1 MNGSC
6 RRRISQGYSSLANS
20 GFRWRWI
27 SRRTMG
33 LLVRRRCKIQAR
45 NGSITSRDNLSG
57 SPCQQDDTTQIGET
71 NGYSWPYFPK
81 DIWRLIHSLMPL
93 RDAARTAWVCR
104 GFLYS
109 WRSFPNITFS
119 NQTLGLTEN
128 ARGKDEIA
136 RDFTRKVDRIMKNH
150 LGTGVKT
157 LKLLGAPNYN
167 RRYHRFLDSWL
178 EKAIT
183 PGIEE
188 LNLALA
194 EHFVA
199 KKYKFPCSI
208 LSSGNGD
215 SIRHLSLDDC
225 AFRPTVGFWLFEKPG
240 ETRHVLCVY

>member
-1 MNGSC
+1 MNVACDSSF
-6 RRRISQGYSSLANS
+6 RRRNSILEGISISL
-20 GFRWRWI
+20 
-27 SRRTMG
+27 
-33 LLVRRRCKIQAR
+33 CD
-45 NGSITSRDNLSG
+45 GSITSRDNLSG